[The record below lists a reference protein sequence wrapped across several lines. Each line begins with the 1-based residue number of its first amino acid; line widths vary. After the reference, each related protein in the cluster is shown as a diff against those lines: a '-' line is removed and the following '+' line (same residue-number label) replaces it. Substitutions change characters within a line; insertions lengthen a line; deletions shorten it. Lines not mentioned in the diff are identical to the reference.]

1 MMSIRPP
8 AGQQTMRFG
17 LFLNTQCLPKRDPLG
32 SLEELLEQVQ
42 EAEDLGFDVVMCG
55 QHFLA
60 HPYGM
65 LAPLPLL
72 SRIAPLGG
80 SMRIAAGIVLA
91 TLAHPVALAEE
102 AVTLDILTGGR
113 FVLGMGLGY
122 RDEEFA
128 AFRVP
133 RQRRAKTFEAH
144 VHAVTELLSGRS
156 ATLSTHSALLDGA
169 KLSLLPVQE
178 PRPPIWLAANNE
190 RAIAR
195 AARVADSWLVNPH
208 ARLDTLEHQARFYRK
223 ELADRG
229 KVCRE
234 LPIVREACVADDDAE
249 AIAIAQE
256 FLGPKYATYLSWGQH
271 RALPKDDPLDLEFAN
286 LARDRFV
293 VGSPETCAD
302 MIADYARRLDTD
314 LLVFRVQWPGLPQ
327 HFALRS
333 IRLLGDVVLPELNRK
348 TG

>member
-1 MMSIRPP
+1 
-8 AGQQTMRFG
+8 MRFG
-17 LFLNTQCLPKRDPLG
+17 LFLNTQCLPDQDPVG

-42 EAEDLGFDVVMCG
+42 EAERLDFDVVMCG

-72 SRIAPLGG
+72 ARIAALGG

-102 AVTLDILTGGR
+102 AATLDIITGGR

-133 RQRRAKTFEAH
+133 SRQRAKTFEAH
-144 VHAVTELLSGRS
+144 VHAVTELLSGES
-156 ATLSTHSALLDGA
+156 ATLDSPGASLDGA
-169 KLSLLPVQE
+169 KLSLLPVQK
-178 PRPPIWLAANNE
+178 PRPPVWLAANNE
-190 RAIAR
+190 RAIER

-208 ARLDTLEHQARFYRK
+208 ARLGTLEDQARSYRK
-223 ELADRG
+223 ELAGHG
-229 KVCRE
+229 KVCKE
-234 LPIVREACVADDDAE
+234 LPIVREACVAHDEAE
-249 AIAIAQE
+249 AIALAQE
-256 FLGPKYATYLSWGQH
+256 FLGPKYATYVSWGQD
-271 RALPKDDPLDLEFAN
+271 RALPKDDPLDLDFAN
-286 LARDRFV
+286 LARDRFI
-293 VGSPETCAD
+293 VGNPETCAGL
-302 MIADYARRLDTD
+302 IADYARRLDTD

-327 HFALRS
+327 HLALRS
-333 IRLLGDVVLPELNRK
+333 IRLLGEVVLPELNQK
-348 TG
+348 T